1 MKYTNFN
8 LSWKS
13 DPLFESWLL
22 EDPKSKHSFKC
33 NVCHSTLDL
42 GNMGRGALT
51 KHNKSAKHIKN
62 VEELR
67 SASART
73 LLSWTRPI
81 AKNGESN
88 ANTNSINSA
97 VTGSTSDTIVVQN
110 DIAPS
115 TSNPLQNWTIT
126 DDVLHA
132 EIYFTMNHSVN
143 HHSFNSSKHSSVLFE
158 TMFPDSKIAKQFG
171 CGP

>member
-1 MKYTNFN
+1 MKYTRFN

-33 NVCHSTLDL
+33 NVCQSTLDL

-73 LLSWTRPI
+73 LLSWTRPVT
-81 AKNGESN
+81 NNCESN
-88 ANTNSINSA
+88 SNANSINSA
-97 VTGSTSDTIVVQN
+97 VTRSTSDHNQ
-110 DIAPS
+110 
-115 TSNPLQNWTIT
+115 
-126 DDVLHA
+126 HK
-132 EIYFTMNHSVN
+132 E
-143 HHSFNSSKHSSVLFE
+143 
-158 TMFPDSKIAKQFG
+158 
-171 CGP
+171 

>member
-73 LLSWTRPI
+73 LLSWTRP
-81 AKNGESN
+81 ATKNGESN
-88 ANTNSINSA
+88 SNGNRINSG
-97 VTGSTSDTIVVQN
+97 VTGSALSQNTIIV
-110 DIAPS
+110 AP
-115 TSNPLQNWTIT
+115 
-126 DDVLHA
+126 
-132 EIYFTMNHSVN
+132 
-143 HHSFNSSKHSSVLFE
+143 
-158 TMFPDSKIAKQFG
+158 FG
-171 CGP
+171 FF